1 MILGGF
7 DDSPHRM
14 VAEMEPWVLCV
25 DTWRWKLAPKPPHSD
40 SSHPLARARC
50 RAPVGRHRTSGC
62 VVGGRLMVVHGGC
75 PAQGASWLSDTAV
88 LDLTTLTWRHVDVH
102 VEGLENVRHKRIAGH
117 TMDAMMCFG
126 GCKRGSFGITPISK
140 IEFLMFGPPP
150 SGVVAEQQERT
161 FREESMAAK
170 RVVSRYVHL
179 CVDQVRGRHMRI
191 LHHETRG
198 VCAVPLEGQYFQG
211 DDDDEDTEDDDTDE
225 EEEEEEEDTEEE
237 DDNDDDDDD
246 DDDTSDEDDDD
257 VSDDEEEERDEES
270 ASSDDSDEEERSDSD
285 SDSNSDSSS
294 GREGS
299 ESAGFLEG
307 RLDRLRTVLDEGDTL
322 DEEEASDD
330 SDDSDDD
337 TSDEEEDEA
346 EEEPHHAEGRRRDRI
361 RFVPAAAAD
370 DADDDSGSS
379 SSDEES
385 DQEPQ

>member
-25 DTWRWKLAPKPPHSD
+25 DTWRWKLAPKPPHPD

-50 RAPVGRHRTSGC
+50 RAPVGRHRTAGC
-62 VVGGRLMVVHGGC
+62 VLGGRLMVVHGGC

-170 RVVSRYVHL
+170 RGVALRSPVRRSSSWTSHAHLTSR
-179 CVDQVRGRHMRI
+179 DQRSVRGAVGGSTSKGTTTTKTPRTTTLTGRRRRRRRRTTTTTLRRRTTMTMTMTLRMTLTMTFRMMRK
-191 LHHETRG
+191 R
-198 VCAVPLEGQYFQG
+198 
-211 DDDDEDTEDDDTDE
+211 
-225 EEEEEEEDTEEE
+225 
-237 DDNDDDDDD
+237 
-246 DDDTSDEDDDD
+246 
-257 VSDDEEEERDEES
+257 RDEES

-285 SDSNSDSSS
+285 SDSDSDWT
-294 GREGS
+294 RT
-299 ESAGFLEG
+299 L
-307 RLDRLRTVLDEGDTL
+307 RLGEKDPNQRLWRVDLMRLRTVLDEVTRR
-322 DEEEASDD
+322 
-330 SDDSDDD
+330 
-337 TSDEEEDEA
+337 T
-346 EEEPHHAEGRRRDRI
+346 RRRR
-361 RFVPAAAAD
+361 VMT
-370 DADDDSGSS
+370 
-379 SSDEES
+379 
-385 DQEPQ
+385 